1 MRGNA
6 GLSQRR
12 GGYNPLPM
20 LEAFAL
26 ALLVAGTLFWVDT
39 LRAREAALVAGRA
52 ACERYGLMLLD
63 DTVAVTR
70 MRFSRNAEGRLRV
83 ARTYGFE
90 FSDTGNNRR
99 HGAISLVGGEPADIS
114 FEPYET
120 TPGEL
125 RPPAN
130 HLTRIK

>member
-1 MRGNA
+1 
-6 GLSQRR
+6 
-12 GGYNPLPM
+12 M

-26 ALLVAGTLFWVDT
+26 VTLLTGTVFWIDT

-52 ACERYGLMLLD
+52 ACERYSLLLLD

-70 MRFSRNAEGRLRV
+70 MRFARNAEGRLRV

-99 HGAISLVGGEPADIS
+99 HGTITLLGGETEDIS

-120 TPGEL
+120 QAQALGQEL
-125 RPPAN
+125 PSAPS

>member
-1 MRGNA
+1 
-6 GLSQRR
+6 
-12 GGYNPLPM
+12 M
-20 LEAFAL
+20 LEALAL
-26 ALLVAGTLFWVDT
+26 ALLAAGTVFWIDT
-39 LRAREAALVAGRA
+39 LRAREAALLAGRA

-70 MRFSRNAEGRLRV
+70 MRFARNAEGRLRV

-99 HGAISLVGGEPADIS
+99 HGVIALVGGETEDIA

-120 TPGEL
+120 GGQDATP
-125 RPPAN
+125 RTSP
-130 HLTRIK
+130 LTRVK

>member
-1 MRGNA
+1 
-6 GLSQRR
+6 
-12 GGYNPLPM
+12 M

-26 ALLVAGTLFWVDT
+26 VVLVAATVFWIDT

-52 ACERYGLMLLD
+52 ACERYSLLLLD

-70 MRFSRNAEGRLRV
+70 MRFARNAEGRLRV

-99 HGAISLVGGEPADIS
+99 HGEIRMVGGENENIS

-120 TPGEL
+120 GAADLPVQAT
-125 RPPAN
+125 
-130 HLTRIK
+130 HLKRVK